1 MKNPIL
7 AGALLLSPLSLQ
19 AATTVYT
26 ANFDA
31 ATVGTNLPS
40 PFVEN
45 NGAGTSNSSIFE
57 NSPGDNVLLQRVSN
71 TSAGTT
77 AGPANSSASIPFTD
91 LGGSVNF
98 SVSTSFRINENTLT
112 NNNGSTFNISIG
124 ALGDN
129 ANLGAGNRYML
140 TYTLRSPGGSQ
151 PPGSLSINEVASTP
165 GGMTAVQGTF
175 YTSGSPAVQVG
186 VTATGAPANVALDS
200 LYTLTLTGVYNAGV
214 LRLTGT
220 LTGENGTDLTVIAD
234 DTSPRT
240 GTNFGI
246 RTALNSVGTAGNN
259 AAGTLEAEFE
269 TFQVIPE
276 PGSVAL
282 LGLGLGALGL
292 RRKRA

>member
-1 MKNPIL
+1 M
-7 AGALLLSPLSLQ
+7 
-19 AATTVYT
+19 
-26 ANFDA
+26 
-31 ATVGTNLPS
+31 GTNLPS

-57 NSPGDNVLLQRVSN
+57 NAPGDNVLLQRVSN
-71 TSAGTT
+71 TSTGTT
-77 AGPANSSASIPFTD
+77 AAAANSTASIPFTD
-91 LGGSVNF
+91 LGGSTNF
-98 SVSTSFRINENTLT
+98 SVSTSFRINENSLT
-112 NNNGSTFNISIG
+112 NNNGSTFNVSIG

-140 TYTLRSPGGSQ
+140 TYTLRSPGGSH
-151 PPGSLSINEVASTP
+151 PPGSLSINEVASSP

-175 YTSGSPAVQVG
+175 YSSGTPAVQVG
-186 VTATGAPANVALDS
+186 VTTNGTAGNVVLDS

-220 LTGENGTDLTVIAD
+220 ITGENGINLTVIAD

-240 GTNFGI
+240 GTNFGV
-246 RTALNSVGTAGNN
+246 RTALNAIGSSGNN
-259 AAGTLEAEFE
+259 AAGTLETEFE
-269 TFQVIPE
+269 TFEVIPE

-282 LGLGLGALGL
+282 LGLSLGVIGL